1 MTQPMTEFQK
11 EMARKDNE
19 EIVIDKSKKHKKIG
33 LKDVGENG
41 IEDNPLKNYWVGE
54 MFNILVFAVMSLV
67 PIGLLT
73 LLDPQWSW
81 AMYLSWLFWVDYLTI
96 QGVSWYGR
104 WWIFSTRTRY
114 LLLTDTVYLKNE
126 SQIQTF
132 VDKDHD
138 EPFIDEY
145 ADVDNRERKT
155 RAWRRKIKRK
165 LIRLNNR
172 WHINNMSEHFKL
184 TQNGINIASTLFVL
198 KSDKLTL
205 WINRKGFR
213 CIFKPFVWFH
223 NLLSKNKQRKL
234 NNRIN
239 RLFGLITDD
248 WIINNIDTIKVLY
261 SKVSKSVLVN
271 GFTPK
276 QTVNDEANYKT
287 DSAKVFL
294 SETMPMFIFV
304 SLIMF
309 LIVPLFGSGLSK
321 DLNAWGMFLT
331 KIALVASS
339 IFMVWLNSKKMFRAT
354 EVKAVSER
362 NTTLNKYWKR
372 YEAKKIKQKE
382 LEAKEL
388 ELIKTKEAEL

>member
-1 MTQPMTEFQK
+1 M
-11 EMARKDNE
+11 
-19 EIVIDKSKKHKKIG
+19 
-33 LKDVGENG
+33 
-41 IEDNPLKNYWVGE
+41 
-54 MFNILVFAVMSLV
+54 
-67 PIGLLT
+67 
-73 LLDPQWSW
+73 
-81 AMYLSWLFWVDYLTI
+81 
-96 QGVSWYGR
+96 
-104 WWIFSTRTRY
+104 
-114 LLLTDTVYLKNE
+114 LLTDTVYLKNE
-126 SQIQTF
+126 NQIQTF

-205 WINRKGFR
+205 WIIRKGFR